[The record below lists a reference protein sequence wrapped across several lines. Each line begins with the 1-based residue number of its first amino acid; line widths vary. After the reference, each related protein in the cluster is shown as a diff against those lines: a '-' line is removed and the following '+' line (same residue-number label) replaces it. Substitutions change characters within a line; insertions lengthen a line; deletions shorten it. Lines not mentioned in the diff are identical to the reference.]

1 MCVTDATI
9 RERNKKIIF
18 KRAAKYIRIPVG
30 GIITDMHFIC
40 RSIVRLCGRISP
52 LLSRDIS
59 VLVRRYL
66 CLGPKISPP
75 VGFIPQLIPPT
86 GIRMYSN
93 ICITLSFNL
102 NLIGCLTQEGDPFLQ
117 RL

>member
-1 MCVTDATI
+1 MSSYLTMCVTDATI

-40 RSIVRLCGRISP
+40 RPIVP
-52 LLSRDIS
+52 RDIS